1 MTYDEAKRNS
11 GREPVYVLEMDLDS
25 CSLTH
30 GVLPCTSTASASNA
44 CFNTFGTCLDTPNF
58 TKTTKTIRFASTRI
72 DDIQAT
78 GEAPTFPTI
87 LNVST
92 APTILTPAK
101 GLGVRST
108 CSITLADHTWTDE
121 VTDPYVANRSYDP
134 ENQGTFWGR
143 LLVRNKFY
151 EGREIRLKTGYLE
164 VDGSYNSNNFVTRTY
179 FIDTISGP
187 DAKGKVTVKG
197 KDVLKFADRER
208 AQLPIQSQATLS
220 ADISASTT
228 SFDIADP
235 NDDVKDSYDSGQT
248 YIRIDDETMNI
259 TNLTGASSPYTL
271 TVTRGTMPSI
281 YTGTMNTEEHSQDA
295 TVQHCYFYDEQ
306 DIDDVVKHLTV
317 DTAGIS
323 SAYTPL
329 TDWQTVVDFGL
340 QSYKFSALI
349 TEPTGV
355 KDLLEE
361 VTQHSILLW
370 WDEREQ
376 EIQMDSLINRSQ
388 VGGPYD
394 DDQHNVAESV
404 NVARDDKGRV
414 SQVWVAHGL
423 RNPVLEMDEL
433 KNFESVKV
441 SVDLDAEGANQYN
454 QKKVRRIWSR
464 FLPTSLGSVAS
475 EIANRL
481 LNYYKVTKRVV
492 TVTLDPKDDSVWT
505 GDLVTLK
512 TRQIQDAQGA
522 SPELGYRILQVSEE
536 LKPGDVR
543 YKYVMETTDQDLLRI
558 GLIGPNTLT
567 AYSNESDANT
577 LKYAFASPNSG
588 TFADGTTSYQII

>member
-11 GREPVYVLEMDLDS
+11 GREPVWILEMDLDS
-25 CSLTH
+25 CSLTY
-30 GVLPCTSTASASNA
+30 GVLPCTATGSSGSE
-44 CFNTFGTCLDTPNF
+44 CFNTFGTCQDTPNF
-58 TKTTKTIRFASTRI
+58 SRTTKTIRFASTRI

-78 GEAPTFPTI
+78 GETPTFPTI

-121 VTDPYVANRSYDP
+121 VTDPYVVSRSYNP

-151 EGREIRLKTGYLE
+151 EGREIRLKTGYLNA
-164 VDGSYNSNNFVTRTY
+164 DGSYDSNNFVTRTY

-235 NDDVKDSYDSGQT
+235 NDDVKASYDAGQT

-281 YTGTMNTEEHSQDA
+281 YTGTMNAEEHSQDA

-376 EIQMDSLINRSQ
+376 EISMDSLINRSQ

-475 EIANRL
+475 EIANR
-481 LNYYKVTKRVV
+481 N
-492 TVTLDPKDDSVWT
+492 
-505 GDLVTLK
+505 
-512 TRQIQDAQGA
+512 
-522 SPELGYRILQVSEE
+522 
-536 LKPGDVR
+536 
-543 YKYVMETTDQDLLRI
+543 
-558 GLIGPNTLT
+558 
-567 AYSNESDANT
+567 
-577 LKYAFASPNSG
+577 
-588 TFADGTTSYQII
+588 